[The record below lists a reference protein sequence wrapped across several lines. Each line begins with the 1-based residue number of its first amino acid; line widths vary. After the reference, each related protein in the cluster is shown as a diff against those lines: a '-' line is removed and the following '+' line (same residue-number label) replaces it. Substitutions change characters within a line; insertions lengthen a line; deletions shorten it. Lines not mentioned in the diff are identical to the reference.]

1 MSTSLPIRQ
10 IAADV
15 CVAPQLDPDAMAEL
29 ARLGFRSVVNNRPDF
44 EHGPDQPTN
53 AAIEAA
59 ARAAGLEYRFLPV
72 DSGYQSPEEIAR
84 MAELLAELPRPLL
97 AFCRSGAR
105 SAMATQAF
113 RASGFDAYNLSGG
126 MEAWVEIGL
135 DIDPADGEVALPRP
149 DNS

>member
-1 MSTSLPIRQ
+1 MSNSELPVR
-10 IAADV
+10 AVAPDV
-15 CVAPQLDPDAMAEL
+15 CVASQLTPTAMAEA

-72 DSGYQSPEEIAR
+72 DGGYQSPEQIA
-84 MAELLAELPRPLL
+84 AFAKLLQELPRPIL

-105 SAMATQAF
+105 STRLFMAAQ
-113 RASGFDAYNLSGG
+113 SL
-126 MEAWVEIGL
+126 
-135 DIDPADGEVALPRP
+135 
-149 DNS
+149 